1 MLRLARTIAIVLAA
15 ATLSSCGKDA
25 GGTVIRFVVQP
36 DAGGG
41 FKEIVDR
48 FNRAHPDIRVEMV
61 EGPAS
66 TDSREEMYIG
76 AFMAGDSPYD
86 VVLMDVV
93 WVPKFASQ
101 GWLAPLDG
109 RFPEPARAAFLPGDV
124 KAGIWEGKCYRV
136 PLRSD
141 AGMLYWRTDLAG
153 KPPETFEELA
163 AKARDLKTADR
174 GGFVFQG
181 RQYEG
186 LVCAFLEVLWGHGG
200 DVLDEQGNV
209 VLDRP
214 EGVEALRWLAGLVG
228 NGAPEGVTTYQE
240 EEARAAFQEGRAA
253 FMRNWPYAWT
263 KMQEEGS
270 PVKGK
275 VGIVPMVHAP
285 GKASAATLGGWGFGL
300 SKTAKHPD
308 AAWAFIEFATAPEQ
322 QKLLNAKNGAIPTRR
337 ALFEDAE
344 ILAANPHYPDLLK
357 VLLAARP
364 RPVHAKYS
372 QISQSLQRHLSAALV
387 KKETPEEAIRQAASE
402 IRGIVGK

>member
-1 MLRLARTIAIVLAA
+1 MRLPCLALLSA
-15 ATLSSCGKDA
+15 ALLSGCGKDD
-25 GGTVIRFVVQP
+25 GKTVIRFVVQP

-41 FKEIVDR
+41 FREIVNR
-48 FNRAHPDIRVEMV
+48 FHKARPDLRVEMV

-93 WVPKFASQ
+93 WVPKFAAQ

-109 RFPEPARAAFLPGDV
+109 RFPEAARGAFLPGDV
-124 KAGIWEGKCYRV
+124 QAGIWGGKCYRV

-141 AGMLYWRTDLAG
+141 AGMLYWRTDLVPKA
-153 KPPETFEELA
+153 PETFGELA
-163 AKARDLKTADR
+163 ERARELKTAER

-200 DVLDEQGNV
+200 DVLDAQGNV

-228 NGAPEGVTTYQE
+228 DGAPEGVTTYQE
-240 EEARAAFQEGRAA
+240 EEARAAFQEGRAV
-253 FMRNWPYAWT
+253 FMRNWPYAWS
-263 KMQEEGS
+263 KMQEAGS

-285 GKASAATLGGWGFGL
+285 GKASAATLGGWGFGI

-308 AAWAFIEFATAPEQ
+308 AAWAFIEFATAAEQ

-344 ILAANPHYPDLLK
+344 ILKANPHYPDLLK

-364 RPVHAKYS
+364 RPVHAQYS
-372 QISQSLQRHLSAALV
+372 RISQALQRHLSAALV
-387 KKETPEEAIRQAASE
+387 KKETPEEAIRLAAEE
-402 IRGIVGK
+402 IRGIVAK